1 MKSIKIIV
9 LVLVFQFLLGCYEKE
24 MSIDESKETETYAC
38 ADTIR
43 LKDIYN
49 TLSDVIKIDNID
61 SVRMSNI
68 NGSFLLSQ
76 PQLKKFRKE
85 ISTMEFEDNIS
96 VKVGSINIEIYI
108 DNRSYSLT
116 GSSNGELIRFSN
128 KYSDYYLKQNGINFN
143 NYKPKK

>member
-1 MKSIKIIV
+1 MKSIKFII
-9 LVLVFQFLLGCYEKE
+9 LLIVFQFLLGCYEKE
-24 MSIDESKETETYAC
+24 MSIEKSKESETYAC

-49 TLSDVIKIDNID
+49 TLSDVIKIENID

-85 ISTMEFEDNIS
+85 ISTMEFENNIS
-96 VKVGSINIEIYI
+96 VKAGNINIEIYI
-108 DNRSYSLT
+108 ENRSYFLT
-116 GSSNGELIRFSN
+116 GSTNGELVRFSN
-128 KYSDYYLKQNGINFN
+128 KYFDYYFKRNGINFN
-143 NYKPKK
+143 NYKPK

>member
-9 LVLVFQFLLGCYEKE
+9 LVIVFQFLLGCYEKE
-24 MSIDESKETETYAC
+24 MSIDESKESGTYAC

-49 TLSDVIKIDNID
+49 TLSDVIKIENID
-61 SVRMSNI
+61 SVRMSNN
-68 NGSFLLSQ
+68 NGTFLLSQ

-85 ISTMEFEDNIS
+85 ISTMEFENNIS

-108 DNRSYSLT
+108 ENRSYLLT
-116 GSSNGELIRFSN
+116 GSSNGELIIFSN
-128 KYSDYYLKQNGINFN
+128 KYSDYYSKQNGINFN